1 MANVPKAIT
10 DLPVASAMG
19 DDDLL
24 VVSQNATTSSIKGEL
39 IKGYAQNAVA
49 SQVTAAQT
57 AANQAGQSA
66 TQAEAARQGAAAAQT
81 AAENAQDAAETARD
95 QSVAAAGTIGDS
107 VEQAQTAAS
116 QASSAKDAAVAAQTA
131 AETAKT
137 SAETA
142 SGQAQTAATQASG
155 SATAA
160 QTAATQAGDAKT
172 DAETARNEAETSAS
186 SAANS
191 AYDAESA
198 ATEAEQAKT
207 YIENMDMEGETLP
220 AGSSVT
226 VTKTTSPEGNLLF
239 VIGVPQ
245 GTQGDKGDT
254 GETGATGPQGVSITN
269 ATVNEDGD
277 LVITL
282 SAGEPINAGSVIGPQ
297 GIQGEVG
304 PTGASVDHIE
314 RTSGTGAPGTTDT
327 YTVYLTDGQTGGTFQ
342 VYNGSNGTGSGDF
355 MADGSVP
362 MAGDLQM
369 GGHAV
374 TGMAD
379 GTDPTDGATV
389 GQLAGKLDSPDG
401 GTAGQVLTKTADGSA
416 WENAPSGLPDGGT
429 EGQML
434 YKTADGTEW
443 GDKPVMVVTLAEGE
457 SGLTSNK
464 TVAEIK
470 EAHLNGFYIFVNY
483 SIGGYDKLL
492 PLFAA
497 KYIETDEPSFDFVSY
512 TYSHTG
518 RILTVLDIAE
528 IKIYTIDGK
537 DYTRLYAYS
546 GGLFPLIGGNQ
557 GEILYLANDDTAHW
571 GPAPKGIPD
580 GGTTG
585 QVLTKTS
592 TGEEWSDAPSGLPE
606 GGTEGQVI
614 KKGAS
619 GAEWSNPVGRAD
631 GTGEIFNDY
640 ENNAASGNYAHAEG
654 RFSYAD
660 GTCAH
665 SEGTSSRASGDYS
678 HSEGYSNTASGG
690 RSHAEGY
697 STTASAFDSHSEG
710 NGTIASGAQQHV
722 QGRYNVSDP
731 RYAHI
736 VGNGSSASARSNA
749 HTLDWDGNAWFAGD
763 VFVGGTSQF
772 SSEKLMKE
780 PTGTQGQL
788 LGFTA
793 DNTVGA
799 VDAPESGLTQEQADD
814 RYLQLTGGELN
825 DNAIFQLPGDN
836 GSLYLGGRNNVPNVG
851 MYAGSSGY
859 ITLHDNT
866 MGNVNIR
873 GVRSPEFDY
882 DAANKAYVD
891 SKSPTSV
898 TVTLTVDGW
907 TNKRASFEPGGETL
921 GHQQTVTVSGV
932 SATETAQLITPT
944 PAIASQSAYYEAGI
958 MCTGQAANRLTFTCQ
973 TVPTSNLTVYVVIQP
988 LS

>member
-107 VEQAQTAAS
+107 VEQAQTAAG
-116 QASSAKDAAVAAQTA
+116 QASSAKDASVAAQSA
-131 AETAKT
+131 AEAAKT
-137 SAETA
+137 AAETA
-142 SGQAQTAATQASG
+142 SGQAQTAATQAAG

-172 DAETARNEAETSAS
+172 DAETARNDAETSAS

-191 AYDAESA
+191 ASDAESA

-207 YIENMDMEGETLP
+207 YIENMNMEGETLP

-245 GTQGDKGDT
+245 GIQGDKGET

-282 SAGEPINAGSVIGPQ
+282 SSGDPINAGSVIGPQ
-297 GIQGEVG
+297 GIQGETG
-304 PTGASVDHIE
+304 PTGASVDRIE

-362 MAGDLQM
+362 MTGNLQM
-369 GGHAV
+369 EGHKITDLAEPTDNTDAASKEYVDDTITVSLVGNYIPMGQKGQANGVASLDDEGKVPSAQLPPMDYVPTSRTVNGHALS
-374 TGMAD
+374 AD
-379 GTDPTDGATV
+379 
-389 GQLAGKLDSPDG
+389 
-401 GTAGQVLTKTADGSA
+401 
-416 WENAPSGLPDGGT
+416 
-429 EGQML
+429 
-434 YKTADGTEW
+434 
-443 GDKPVMVVTLAEGE
+443 VTLDAEDVGARPDTWTP
-457 SGLTSNK
+457 S
-464 TVAEIK
+464 AEDVG
-470 EAHLNGFYIFVNY
+470 A
-483 SIGGYDKLL
+483 
-492 PLFAA
+492 
-497 KYIETDEPSFDFVSY
+497 
-512 TYSHTG
+512 
-518 RILTVLDIAE
+518 
-528 IKIYTIDGK
+528 
-537 DYTRLYAYS
+537 
-546 GGLFPLIGGNQ
+546 
-557 GEILYLANDDTAHW
+557 
-571 GPAPKGIPD
+571 IPNPT

-606 GGTEGQVI
+606 GGTEGQMLYE
-614 KKGAS
+614 GAN
-619 GAEWSNPVGRAD
+619 GAEWGDKPVMYVNITTSGAGFSAD
-631 GTGEIFNDY
+631 KTAQEIYEAVQKGFVVFAKLLGEQTIPLFQYTNDSSMFY
-640 ENNAASGNYAHAEG
+640 KVTFDGGVLISISGSAVEIQGEDLKASGVS
-654 RFSYAD
+654 FTPTS
-660 GTCAH
+660 TLT
-665 SEGTSSRASGDYS
+665 SENVQDAIEEVDTQL
-678 HSEGYSNTASGG
+678 
-690 RSHAEGY
+690 
-697 STTASAFDSHSEG
+697 ST
-710 NGTIASGAQQHV
+710 
-722 QGRYNVSDP
+722 
-731 RYAHI
+731 
-736 VGNGSSASARSNA
+736 
-749 HTLDWDGNAWFAGD
+749 
-763 VFVGGTSQF
+763 
-772 SSEKLMKE
+772 KLTT
-780 PTGTQGQL
+780 PTGTAGQL

-799 VDAPESGLTQEQADD
+799 VDAPESGLTQEQADE
-814 RYLQLTGGELN
+814 RYLQLSGGTMTG
-825 DNAIFQLPGDN
+825 AIMASFGQDFGIHFDGTSN
-836 GSLYLGGRNNVPNVG
+836 SIAIGSGGPAFSISATNNVEVYSDPTTAN
-851 MYAGSSGY
+851 
-859 ITLHDNT
+859 
-866 MGNVNIR
+866 
-873 GVRSPEFDY
+873 GV
-882 DAANKAYVD
+882 ANKSYVD

-898 TVTLTVDGW
+898 TITLTTSGW
-907 TNKRASFEPGGETL
+907 SSNT
-921 GHQQTVTVSGV
+921 QTVTVSGV

-958 MCTGQAANRLTFTCQ
+958 MCTGQAANSLTFTCQ

>member
-107 VEQAQTAAS
+107 VEQAQTAAG
-116 QASSAKDAAVAAQTA
+116 QASSARDAAVSAQSA

-137 SAETA
+137 AAETA

-160 QTAATQAGDAKT
+160 QTAATQAGDAKA

-191 AYDAESA
+191 ASDAESA

-226 VTKTTSPEGNLLF
+226 VTKTTSPEGTLLF

-245 GTQGDKGDT
+245 GIQGDKGDP
-254 GETGATGPQGVSITN
+254 GETGSTGPQGVSITN

-304 PTGASVDHIE
+304 PTGASVDRIE

-327 YTVYLTDGQTGGTFQ
+327 YTVYLTDGKTGGTFQ

-362 MAGDLQM
+362 MTGDLQM

-379 GTDPTDGATV
+379 GTESTDGATV

-434 YKTADGTEW
+434 YKAADGAAW
-443 GDKPVMVVTLAEGE
+443 GDKPVMYVNIT
-457 SGLTSNK
+457 LTSETAGTSDK
-464 TVAEIK
+464 TSSEINDAVEK
-470 EAHLNGFYIFVNY
+470 GYAVYANLEDAVVIPLASKGQSVSVFSISANNNSRAGITMFVVDALGSV
-483 SIGGYDKLL
+483 SIV
-492 PLFAA
+492 
-497 KYIETDEPSFDFVSY
+497 ETE
-512 TYSHTG
+512 
-518 RILTVLDIAE
+518 LAVLDS
-528 IKIYTIDGK
+528 DGK
-537 DYTRLYAYS
+537 IPHAQLPDMDYVPTSRTVNGQELS
-546 GGLFPLIGGNQ
+546 QDINL
-557 GEILYLANDDTAHW
+557 TADNVGARPSTW
-571 GPAPKGIPD
+571 TPTASDVGAIPNPS

-606 GGTEGQVI
+606 GGTEGQI
-614 KKGAS
+614 LAKTSS
-619 GAEWSNPVGRAD
+619 GA
-631 GTGEIFNDY
+631 
-640 ENNAASGNYAHAEG
+640 
-654 RFSYAD
+654 
-660 GTCAH
+660 
-665 SEGTSSRASGDYS
+665 
-678 HSEGYSNTASGG
+678 
-690 RSHAEGY
+690 
-697 STTASAFDSHSEG
+697 
-710 NGTIASGAQQHV
+710 
-722 QGRYNVSDP
+722 
-731 RYAHI
+731 
-736 VGNGSSASARSNA
+736 
-749 HTLDWDGNAWFAGD
+749 AW
-763 VFVGGTSQF
+763 
-772 SSEKLMKE
+772 
-780 PTGTQGQL
+780 
-788 LGFTA
+788 
-793 DNTVGA
+793 
-799 VDAPESGLTQEQADD
+799 VDKPESGLTQEQADE
-814 RYLQLTGGELN
+814 RYLRLTGGTMTGAIMASFGQDFGIFFNES
-825 DNAIFQLPGDN
+825 DNKIEIGPG
-836 GSLYLGGRNNVPNVG
+836 GPTFSVSANNVVEVDFEPTT
-851 MYAGSSGY
+851 AK
-859 ITLHDNT
+859 
-866 MGNVNIR
+866 
-873 GVRSPEFDY
+873 GV
-882 DAANKAYVD
+882 ANKSYVD

-898 TVTLTVDGW
+898 AITLTTSGW
-907 TNKRASFEPGGETL
+907 SSNT
-921 GHQQTVTVSGV
+921 QTVTVSGV

-958 MCTGQAANRLTFTCQ
+958 MCTNQGTNSLTFTCQ

>member
-95 QSVAAAGTIGDS
+95 QSVAAASTIGDS

-142 SGQAQTAATQASG
+142 SGQAQTAATQAAG

-172 DAETARNEAETSAS
+172 DAETARNKAETSAS

-191 AYDAESA
+191 ASDAESA

-207 YIENMDMEGETLP
+207 YIENMDMEGETIP

-245 GTQGDKGDT
+245 GTQGDK

-304 PTGASVDHIE
+304 PTGASVDRIE

-362 MAGDLQM
+362 MTGDLQM

-379 GTDPTDGATV
+379 GTESTDGATV

-401 GTAGQVLTKTADGSA
+401 GTAGQVLTKTKNGSA
-416 WENAPSGLPDGGT
+416 WENAPSGLPDGGV

-434 YKTADGTEW
+434 YKAADGAAW
-443 GDKPVMVVTLAEGE
+443 GDKPIIYVNITGNNSSGYTANKTLSEIKDAYQKGFFIIANTPNGIIPMTDIYENNANFIE
-457 SGLTSNK
+457 FDMPRKQTNEYLVKEDRVIFQMTSMSNFASDVSYNNEASGLRAIN
-464 TVAEIK
+464 VQDAIDEVQ
-470 EAHLNGFYIFVNY
+470 ENVENV
-483 SIGGYDKLL
+483 L
-492 PLFAA
+492 P
-497 KYIETDEPSFDFVSY
+497 S
-512 TYSHTG
+512 
-518 RILTVLDIAE
+518 
-528 IKIYTIDGK
+528 
-537 DYTRLYAYS
+537 
-546 GGLFPLIGGNQ
+546 
-557 GEILYLANDDTAHW
+557 
-571 GPAPKGIPD
+571 

-606 GGTEGQVI
+606 GGTEGQVL
-614 KKGAS
+614 KRGVS
-619 GAEWSNPVGRAD
+619 GAEWDDAEWLPLSGGTMTGALTLNGEPTEDLQAAPKQYVDDLKPLTRAI
-631 GTGEIFNDY
+631 TLT
-640 ENNAASGNYAHAEG
+640 AAGWSGN
-654 RFSYAD
+654 
-660 GTCAH
+660 
-665 SEGTSSRASGDYS
+665 
-678 HSEGYSNTASGG
+678 
-690 RSHAEGY
+690 
-697 STTASAFDSHSEG
+697 
-710 NGTIASGAQQHV
+710 AQ
-722 QGRYNVSDP
+722 
-731 RYAHI
+731 I
-736 VGNGSSASARSNA
+736 
-749 HTLDWDGNAWFAGD
+749 
-763 VFVGGTSQF
+763 
-772 SSEKLMKE
+772 
-780 PTGTQGQL
+780 
-788 LGFTA
+788 
-793 DNTVGA
+793 
-799 VDAPESGLTQEQADD
+799 
-814 RYLQLTGGELN
+814 
-825 DNAIFQLPGDN
+825 
-836 GSLYLGGRNNVPNVG
+836 
-851 MYAGSSGY
+851 
-859 ITLHDNT
+859 
-866 MGNVNIR
+866 
-873 GVRSPEFDY
+873 
-882 DAANKAYVD
+882 
-891 SKSPTSV
+891 
-898 TVTLTVDGW
+898 
-907 TNKRASFEPGGETL
+907 
-921 GHQQTVTVSGV
+921 VTVSGV
-932 SATETAQLITPT
+932 SGSELDQLITPT
-944 PAIASQSAYYEAGI
+944 PAIASQTAYYEAGI
-958 MCTGQAANRLTFTCQ
+958 MCTGQPANNLIFTCQ
-973 TVPTSNLTVYVVIQP
+973 TVPTSNLNVYVVIQP
-988 LS
+988 LR

>member
-81 AAENAQDAAETARD
+81 AAESAQDAAETARD

-107 VEQAQTAAS
+107 VEQAQTAAG
-116 QASSAKDAAVAAQTA
+116 QASSAKDAAVAAQSA

-137 SAETA
+137 AAETA

-191 AYDAESA
+191 ASDAESA

-220 AGSSVT
+220 AGSPVT

-245 GTQGDKGDT
+245 GIQGDKGDT
-254 GETGATGPQGVSITN
+254 GETGATGPQGVSVTN

-304 PTGASVDHIE
+304 PTGASVDRIE

-327 YTVYLTDGQTGGTFQ
+327 YTVYLTNGQTGGTFQ
-342 VYNGSNGTGSGDF
+342 VYNGSNGAGAGDF
-355 MADGSVP
+355 MSDGTVP
-362 MAGDLQM
+362 MTGDLQM
-369 GGHAV
+369 GGHKITNLAE
-374 TGMAD
+374 
-379 GTDPTDGATV
+379 PTDNTDAASKEYVDDTITVSLVGNYIPMGQKGQANGVASLDDSGKVPSAQLPPMDYVPTSRTVNGHALGADVTLDADDV
-389 GQLAGKLDSPDG
+389 GAIPNPSG

-416 WENAPSGLPDGGT
+416 WEDAPSGLPDGGT

-443 GDKPVMVVTLAEGE
+443 GDKPVMYVNIIDNDNSGYTADKKLSEIKDAYQKGFFIIANTPNGIIPMTGIYENNANFIEFDIRRKRTNEYLVEEDRVTYQMTAMSNSASGVSYDRYA
-457 SGLTSNK
+457 SGLRATN
-464 TVAEIK
+464 VQDAIDEVQ
-470 EAHLNGFYIFVNY
+470 ENVENV
-483 SIGGYDKLL
+483 L
-492 PLFAA
+492 P
-497 KYIETDEPSFDFVSY
+497 S
-512 TYSHTG
+512 
-518 RILTVLDIAE
+518 
-528 IKIYTIDGK
+528 
-537 DYTRLYAYS
+537 
-546 GGLFPLIGGNQ
+546 
-557 GEILYLANDDTAHW
+557 
-571 GPAPKGIPD
+571 

-606 GGTEGQVI
+606 GGTEGQI
-614 KKGAS
+614 LEKTSS
-619 GAEWSNPVGRAD
+619 GA
-631 GTGEIFNDY
+631 
-640 ENNAASGNYAHAEG
+640 
-654 RFSYAD
+654 
-660 GTCAH
+660 
-665 SEGTSSRASGDYS
+665 
-678 HSEGYSNTASGG
+678 
-690 RSHAEGY
+690 
-697 STTASAFDSHSEG
+697 
-710 NGTIASGAQQHV
+710 
-722 QGRYNVSDP
+722 
-731 RYAHI
+731 
-736 VGNGSSASARSNA
+736 
-749 HTLDWDGNAWFAGD
+749 AW
-763 VFVGGTSQF
+763 
-772 SSEKLMKE
+772 
-780 PTGTQGQL
+780 
-788 LGFTA
+788 
-793 DNTVGA
+793 
-799 VDAPESGLTQEQADD
+799 VDAPESGLTQEQADE
-814 RYLQLTGGELN
+814 RYLQLTGGTMTGDIMASFGQDFGILFNES
-825 DNAIFQLPGDN
+825 DNRIEI
-836 GSLYLGGRNNVPNVG
+836 GSGGPAFFVSATNNVEVDFEPTTAN
-851 MYAGSSGY
+851 
-859 ITLHDNT
+859 
-866 MGNVNIR
+866 
-873 GVRSPEFDY
+873 GV
-882 DAANKAYVD
+882 ANKSYVD
-891 SKSPTSV
+891 SKAPLPPV
-898 TVTLTVDGW
+898 PVTLTTSGW
-907 TNKRASFEPGGETL
+907 SSNT
-921 GHQQTVTVSGV
+921 QTVTVSGV

-958 MCTGQAANRLTFTCQ
+958 MCTNQGTNSLTFTCQ

>member
-81 AAENAQDAAETARD
+81 AAESAQDAAETARD

-107 VEQAQTAAS
+107 VEQAQTAAG
-116 QASSAKDAAVAAQTA
+116 QASSAKDAAVAAQSA
-131 AETAKT
+131 AEAAKT
-137 SAETA
+137 AAETA

-191 AYDAESA
+191 ASDAESA

-207 YIENMDMEGETLP
+207 YIENMDMDGETLP

-226 VTKTTSPEGNLLF
+226 VTKTTSPEGGLLF

-245 GTQGDKGDT
+245 GVQGDKGDT
-254 GETGATGPQGVSITN
+254 GETGATGPQGVSVTN

-277 LVITL
+277 LMITL
-282 SAGEPINAGSVIGPQ
+282 SAGEPINAGSVVGPQ
-297 GIQGEVG
+297 GVQGETG
-304 PTGASVDHIE
+304 PTGASVDRIE

-327 YTVYLTDGQTGGTFQ
+327 YTVYLTNGQTGGTFQ

-362 MAGDLQM
+362 MTGDLQM

-401 GTAGQVLTKTADGSA
+401 GTAGQVLTKTADGIA
-416 WENAPSGLPDGGT
+416 WEDAPSGLPDGGA

-434 YKTADGTEW
+434 YKAADGAVW
-443 GDKPVMVVTLAEGE
+443 GDKPVMIVNATYAEDASLTTDKTLD
-457 SGLTSNK
+457 
-464 TVAEIK
+464 EIK
-470 EAHLNGFYIFVNY
+470 EAYLNDVNIFIKYMDALFPLAFAENVEGENPSFKFFNY
-483 SIGGYDKLL
+483 STNIGSGGPHLL
-492 PLFAA
+492 V
-497 KYIETDEPSFDFVSY
+497 E
-512 TYSHTG
+512 
-518 RILTVLDIAE
+518 AE
-528 IKIYTIDGK
+528 IKTFRIQGEDF
-537 DYTRLYAYS
+537 AYFYVRE
-546 GGLFPLIGGNQ
+546 GGLVPTDGNQ
-557 GEILYLANDDTAHW
+557 GEMLYCDNTGRSHW
-571 GPAPKGIPD
+571 GPAPKGIPS

-592 TGEEWSDAPSGLPE
+592 TGEEWSDAPSGLPS
-606 GGTEGQVI
+606 GGTEGQMLYQGGNGPEWGDKPVMYVNI
-614 KKGAS
+614 TESGGTYSADKTFAEIESAIESEYSVVANVKKGNEELEIGFILPLAHFVS
-619 GAEWSNPVGRAD
+619 GSVVMFALYLD
-631 GTGEIFNDY
+631 GSFY
-640 ENNAASGNYAHAEG
+640 
-654 RFSYAD
+654 
-660 GTCAH
+660 
-665 SEGTSSRASGDYS
+665 
-678 HSEGYSNTASGG
+678 
-690 RSHAEGY
+690 
-697 STTASAFDSHSEG
+697 
-710 NGTIASGAQQHV
+710 
-722 QGRYNVSDP
+722 
-731 RYAHI
+731 
-736 VGNGSSASARSNA
+736 SASVASN
-749 HTLDWDGNAWFAGD
+749 NFASYFE
-763 VFVGGTSQF
+763 VKIPATSISFTPTSTVTSDNVQDAIEEVDTQL
-772 SSEKLMKE
+772 STKLTT
-780 PTGTQGQL
+780 PTGTAGQL

-799 VDAPESGLTQEQADD
+799 VDAPESGLTQEQADE
-814 RYLQLTGGELN
+814 RYLQLTGGTLTGALTLN
-825 DNAIFQLPGDN
+825 GEPTEDLQAAPKQYVDALKP
-836 GSLYLGGRNNVPNVG
+836 LART
-851 MYAGSSGY
+851 
-859 ITLHDNT
+859 ITLTAAGWSSNT
-866 MGNVNIR
+866 
-873 GVRSPEFDY
+873 
-882 DAANKAYVD
+882 
-891 SKSPTSV
+891 
-898 TVTLTVDGW
+898 
-907 TNKRASFEPGGETL
+907 
-921 GHQQTVTVSGV
+921 QTVTVSGV

-958 MCTGQAANRLTFTCQ
+958 MCTGQAANSLTFTCQ